1 MKRTTS
7 AIGCLSTFLSFV
19 LGNLLSTGVA
29 YGLTAA
35 DDSPGHLLATI
46 ATPDR
51 AGDRLLNQMASVV
64 AAEEVRNYRP
74 ISALLKSPPVGS
86 ATLATEKSL
95 PRGAKTLVKNSR
107 NKFTL
112 GRMVSNPKTATLPYK
127 ELLEKTAGKVRAK
140 AIRKHRTF
148 ARYLDASRTGRA
160 GKVFEASE
168 AFRANQLLKRSGSE
182 LRIIVTAAE
191 DAGSDAADL
200 VMLQANGRESKHF
213 QLKSSGKAAWDA
225 LGNPKYGRMTIVTH
239 PEELHWLSR
248 ELRKEKTR
256 KQLRNQPLSKR
267 YARLDKALKDGKLTD
282 EIVPGQKVLSRRSTN
297 IKTENML
304 RRQWDATVA
313 TMDAAKRSRFGRP
326 LIRPASAM
334 MDLAT
339 KSRFVRPA
347 VKTVKYASKIGGRMI
362 EVGTRM
368 AVGAD
373 FVFAGYGYYD
383 TVTRYQAD
391 RLDHD
396 LMVAKMAIHT
406 GEMGIGTVGVI
417 LLSTPEPTGATKI
430 AGVVVIVASVA
441 LGAGDISLDMVASG
455 RANARQEL
463 LIKIDREQRHRAVLA
478 KLKRE
483 AAEVHPSVP

>member
-1 MKRTTS
+1 
-7 AIGCLSTFLSFV
+7 
-19 LGNLLSTGVA
+19 
-29 YGLTAA
+29 
-35 DDSPGHLLATI
+35 
-46 ATPDR
+46 
-51 AGDRLLNQMASVV
+51 
-64 AAEEVRNYRP
+64 
-74 ISALLKSPPVGS
+74 
-86 ATLATEKSL
+86 
-95 PRGAKTLVKNSR
+95 
-107 NKFTL
+107 
-112 GRMVSNPKTATLPYK
+112 
-127 ELLEKTAGKVRAK
+127 
-140 AIRKHRTF
+140 
-148 ARYLDASRTGRA
+148 
-160 GKVFEASE
+160 
-168 AFRANQLLKRSGSE
+168 
-182 LRIIVTAAE
+182 
-191 DAGSDAADL
+191 
-200 VMLQANGRESKHF
+200 
-213 QLKSSGKAAWDA
+213 
-225 LGNPKYGRMTIVTH
+225 
-239 PEELHWLSR
+239 
-248 ELRKEKTR
+248 
-256 KQLRNQPLSKR
+256 
-267 YARLDKALKDGKLTD
+267 
-282 EIVPGQKVLSRRSTN
+282 
-297 IKTENML
+297 
-304 RRQWDATVA
+304 
-313 TMDAAKRSRFGRP
+313 MDAAKRSRFGRP